1 MLIGG
6 GAGRREFH
14 VPLIPCQHIMI
25 ECFPVIN
32 GKNLAC
38 MNGSKSLGIKKGI
51 RYLASSTLE
60 PGGNGDRQGR
70 DEKEACELPCTSHPP
85 GNFVL
90 GVPHTPLPRAT
101 FSSGSW
107 SRGCPG
113 QWQKGAVKNQSQP
126 ALSHLLCTSPNLRP
140 A

>member
-6 GAGRREFH
+6 GVGRREFH

-51 RYLASSTLE
+51 RYLASSVLE
-60 PGGNGDRQGR
+60 PGGNGD
-70 DEKEACELPCTSHPP
+70 HP
-85 GNFVL
+85 GK
-90 GVPHTPLPRAT
+90 GQE
-101 FSSGSW
+101 GS
-107 SRGCPG
+107 
-113 QWQKGAVKNQSQP
+113 
-126 ALSHLLCTSPNLRP
+126 L
-140 A
+140 